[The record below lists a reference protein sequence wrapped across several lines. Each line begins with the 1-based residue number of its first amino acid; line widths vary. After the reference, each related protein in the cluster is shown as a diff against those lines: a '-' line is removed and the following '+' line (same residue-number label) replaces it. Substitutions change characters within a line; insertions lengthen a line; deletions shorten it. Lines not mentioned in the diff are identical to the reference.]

1 MPHNG
6 RPRLTP
12 PRSRGNA
19 PAMSDDGQEMWG
31 GRFGGK
37 PAELM
42 AEINASIRFDKRLW
56 REDIAASKAHA
67 SMLRDQG
74 IISAADAQAILN
86 GLEAI
91 TEEYLRDGVPENA
104 ELEDIHMTVEHRLS
118 ELIGEAAGRLHTAR
132 SRNDQV
138 ATDFR
143 MWVRNACDEAIGA
156 IRALQRVLVERAEEH
171 VDTAT
176 PGFTH
181 LQVAQPVT
189 LGHHLLAY
197 YEMLKRDGSRF
208 AHARSRMNECPLG
221 SAALAGTGFP
231 IDRGATASTLGF
243 DAATG
248 NSLDS
253 VSDRDFALD
262 YLSAAAQCSL
272 HLSRLSE
279 ELIIWS
285 SQPFGFVK
293 LSDDYSTGS
302 SIMPQKRNPDAAELV
317 RGHSGRIVGALTA
330 LMVTMKGL
338 PLAYSKDMQ
347 DDKVPVFEARDLLMI
362 SLQALAG
369 MIETVEFVPERMREA
384 AASGFSTATDLA
396 DWLVREADV
405 PFREAHHIV
414 GRAVKTAEEQG
425 CGLADLPIDVLQAI
439 DKRIDDRVFSVLS
452 VEASVA
458 SRTSYGGTAPVR
470 VREQIAKAKEE
481 LGL

>member
-1 MPHNG
+1 
-6 RPRLTP
+6 
-12 PRSRGNA
+12 
-19 PAMSDDGQEMWG
+19 MWG

-67 SMLRDQG
+67 AMLRDQG
-74 IISAADAQAILN
+74 IIPAADAQAILN
-86 GLEAI
+86 GLDAI
-91 TEEYLRDGVPENA
+91 AEEYRQSDVPENA
-104 ELEDIHMTVEHRLS
+104 ELEDIHMTVEHRLA
-118 ELIGEAAGRLHTAR
+118 ELIGPAAGRLHTAR

-143 MWVRNACDEAIGA
+143 MWVRAACDEAMKA
-156 IRALQRVLVERAEEH
+156 ICELQRALVSRAEEH
-171 VDTAT
+171 AETVM

-189 LGHHLLAY
+189 LGHHLMAY
-197 YEMLKRDGSRF
+197 YEMLRRDFSRF
-208 AHARSRMNECPLG
+208 VHADLRMAECPLG

-231 IDRGATASTLGF
+231 IDRKDVADALGF
-243 DAATG
+243 DRPTR

-262 YLSAAAQCSL
+262 YLGAAAQCAL
-272 HLSRLSE
+272 HLSRLAE

-317 RGHSGRIVGALTA
+317 RGHSGRIVGLLTG

-347 DDKVPVFEARDLLMI
+347 DDKEPVFEARDLLMI
-362 SLQALAG
+362 SLRALAG
-369 MIETVEFVPERMREA
+369 MVETVEFVPERMREA

-405 PFREAHHIV
+405 PFR
-414 GRAVKTAEEQG
+414 
-425 CGLADLPIDVLQAI
+425 
-439 DKRIDDRVFSVLS
+439 
-452 VEASVA
+452 
-458 SRTSYGGTAPVR
+458 
-470 VREQIAKAKEE
+470 
-481 LGL
+481 